1 MRQESIKQKEHRRSY
16 QNTIGLNKNINYNNE
31 DDKLPTRYAISIK
44 KLLDKLKVI
53 ENKVEK
59 MLLRSQDNVTSGVS
73 FNDVLILEL
82 QEILTLVQLSNQ
94 KNIVGNGDRD
104 IQGRI

>member
-1 MRQESIKQKEHRRSY
+1 MRQESNKQIQRRRSY
-16 QNTIGLNKNINYNNE
+16 QNTIGFNKNINYN
-31 DDKLPTRYAISIK
+31 DDIIPTRYAISIK
-44 KLLDKLKVI
+44 KLLDKLKII

-59 MLLRSQDNVTSGVS
+59 MLLRSKDNVTSGVS

-104 IQGRI
+104 IHGRI

>member
-1 MRQESIKQKEHRRSY
+1 MRQESIKQIHRRRSY
-16 QNTIGLNKNINYNNE
+16 QNTIGLNKNINYN
-31 DDKLPTRYAISIK
+31 DDKIPTRYAISVK

-82 QEILTLVQLSNQ
+82 QEILTLIPSSNQ
-94 KNIVGNGDRD
+94 KNQESLALLPGDLE
-104 IQGRI
+104 Q